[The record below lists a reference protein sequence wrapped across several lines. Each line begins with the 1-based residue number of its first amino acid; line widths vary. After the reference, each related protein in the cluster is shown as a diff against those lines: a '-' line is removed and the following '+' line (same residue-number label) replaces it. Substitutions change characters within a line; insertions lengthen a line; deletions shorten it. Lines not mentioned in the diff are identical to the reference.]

1 MFFGRRKHDKK
12 VMQKMSLLQE
22 YDQEGL
28 YELVIDGLTDDE
40 TQLLSKE
47 VNEKLLRRLIDEKF
61 ANELFAGVK
70 ASVIADGIKDNFV
83 KNAVIGDTYNLIYV
97 GSIDQFEKTQAVDR
111 AQQALFY
118 DVDQEQ
124 FTEYKVWGRYPG
136 FRETDEFS
144 PGNLY
149 AIEIV
154 PKTVEYNGE
163 ERTFYN
169 PRSYKLI
176 ENRSDELR
184 DLIYNY
190 EGELGDIIDDATE
203 GEFTESVVTLLGER
217 LKYETV
223 PFDFEVISVRPVA
236 TTERV
241 ENGVDDNE
249 TMTYKNKSIFKQDP
263 DTGEDVI
270 VPQPVVHVAETGISN
285 LVFAITGKA
294 QLEDDREITYFGTF
308 YPSRMSQY
316 LVDSETIQE
325 AVSSEVFLSSTPEQ
339 QADYLN
345 YLLSGKEFTGIGNI
359 RRLESGNDTSS
370 LLINVNMLAM
380 VEL

>member
-1 MFFGRRKHDKK
+1 M
-12 VMQKMSLLQE
+12 LLQE
-22 YDQEGL
+22 YDQDGLYNLVVEGL
-28 YELVIDGLTDDE
+28 NDDE

-47 VNEKLLRRLIDEKF
+47 VNENLLRRLVGEKF

-83 KNAVIGDTYNLIYV
+83 KNAVVGDTYNLIYV
-97 GSIDQFEKTQAVDR
+97 GGLDQFERTQAVDR

-118 DVDQEQ
+118 DVDNEE
-124 FTEYKVWGRYPG
+124 FTQYKVWGRHPG

-163 ERTFYN
+163 DRTFYN
-169 PRSYKLI
+169 PRSYKLL
-176 ENRSDELR
+176 ENRSEQLR
-184 DLIYNY
+184 DLIYEY
-190 EGELGDIIDDATE
+190 EGELGEIIEDATE

-223 PFDFEVISVRPVA
+223 PFTFEVLSVRPVA
-236 TTERV
+236 TTERI
-241 ENGVDDNE
+241 EDGVDNE
-249 TMTYKNKSIFKQDP
+249 DRMTYKNKPIFTQDP

-270 VPQPVVHVAETGISN
+270 IPQSVVHVAETGISN

-294 QLEDDREITYFGTF
+294 ALEGEREITYFGTF

-316 LVDSETIQE
+316 LIESEAIQE
-325 AVSSEVFLSSTPEQ
+325 AVSTEVFLNSTPEQ

-359 RRLESGNDTSS
+359 RRLETGNDTSS
-370 LLINVNMLAM
+370 LLININMLAL